1 MKQHERKH
9 EPTTN
14 RDLMLGELKRCREEL
29 DKELSRISRRPWN
42 DIHQAS
48 AIVQYATATIQE
60 LLKRTER
67 ELAA

>member
-9 EPTTN
+9 EPTIN
-14 RDLMLGELKRCREEL
+14 RDFMLVELKRCREEL

-60 LLKRTER
+60 LLKRAER

>member
-1 MKQHERKH
+1 MKHPQRKH

-14 RDLMLGELKRCREEL
+14 RDLMLVELQRCREEL

-60 LLKRTER
+60 LLKHAEC